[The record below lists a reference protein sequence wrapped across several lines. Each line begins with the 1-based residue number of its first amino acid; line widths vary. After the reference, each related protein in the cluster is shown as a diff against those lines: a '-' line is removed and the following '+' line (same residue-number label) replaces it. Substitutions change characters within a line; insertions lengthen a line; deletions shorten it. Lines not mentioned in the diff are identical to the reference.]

1 MQTKVRGTKS
11 VADVEVDLKAT
22 EGGSLITVDQR
33 LVWTAKGY
41 GWKAITTTGVAGL
54 VVRPSTVPLMCMY
67 NGEAGGGKVYVVE
80 QAFAF
85 NLVAAAAADY
95 ALWACVHP
103 VGTTASASVIT
114 AAMIR
119 STRGIAA
126 YGGNALIDD
135 DTAVLDKGWFPISEA
150 FHTVTVTTPGGS
162 LIAEIGGRIIVP
174 PTAAISL
181 QVVGTVN
188 TQTFTVGL
196 HWFEV
201 PQSELGLG

>member
-1 MQTKVRGTKS
+1 MQTKVRAMKS
-11 VADVEVDLKAT
+11 VADVETDLKAT
-22 EGGSLITVDQR
+22 EGGVLHSVNYATIL
-33 LVWTAKGY
+33 TAKGY

-54 VVRPSTVPLMCMY
+54 VVRPSTVPLMCCH
-67 NGEAGGGKVYVVE
+67 NGEAGGGKVYVIE

-95 ALWACVHP
+95 TLWACVHP
-103 VGTTASASVIT
+103 VGRTASASVIT
-114 AAMIR
+114 PAMIR
-119 STRGIAA
+119 STRGISA
-126 YGGNALIDD
+126 YGGNAKIDD
-135 DTAVLDKGWFPISEA
+135 DTAVLDDGWFPISES
-150 FHTVTVTTPGGS
+150 FHTVTVTTPGGG
-162 LIAEIGGRIIVP
+162 LLAEIGGRIIVP

-201 PQSELGLG
+201 PQNELGLG